1 VAERRRPLA
10 AISTQYARNGPLVD
24 ESREYTG
31 LVARGLGRGARRQLL
46 VNENGLRRATYKAR
60 RNIFEALEARFADER
75 RAADLGLL
83 VELPAGRRAFD
94 VGALLEV
101 ARHDSLIGEFLGFM
115 VARIGQSWS
124 LIDANYFL
132 DDLNRRTGVVRRWA
146 PSLQKRAVSSLNSL
160 PDAFEIWERRA
171 GPTVT
176 PIEMPSEL
184 AAIVIQERLA
194 DALPPLHAPEFAMLG
209 LQRDAVV
216 QLLWT
221 CARRRWF
228 TVDVVGDVVKI
239 DPEFD
244 SAASLLRARLTEAAG
259 L

>member
-1 VAERRRPLA
+1 V
-10 AISTQYARNGPLVD
+10 I
-24 ESREYTG
+24 
-31 LVARGLGRGARRQLL
+31 
-46 VNENGLRRATYKAR
+46 ENGLRRATYKAR

-83 VELPAGRRAFD
+83 VELPAARRAFD
-94 VGALLEV
+94 VGILLEL
-101 ARHDSLIGEFLGFM
+101 ARHDKLIGEFLRFL

-132 DDLNRRTGVVRRWA
+132 DDLNRRSGVVRRWA

-160 PDAFEIWERRA
+160 SDAFDIWERRA
-171 GPTVT
+171 GPLVT
-176 PIEMPSEL
+176 PIEMPPEL
-184 AAIVIQERLA
+184 AAIIVQERLI

-228 TVDVVGDVVKI
+228 TVDVVGDVANV
-239 DPEFD
+239 DPKFD
-244 SAASLLRARLTEAAG
+244 STASMLRHGLMEAARV
-259 L
+259 

>member
-1 VAERRRPLA
+1 MAKRRRPLA

-24 ESREYTG
+24 ESREYTR
-31 LVARGLGRGARRQLL
+31 LVARGLGRAERRQFL
-46 VNENGLRRATYKAR
+46 VIENGLRRATYKAR

-94 VGALLEV
+94 VGALLEL
-101 ARHDSLIGEFLGFM
+101 ARHDTLIGEFLRFL

-124 LIDANYFL
+124 LIDSKYFL
-132 DDLNRRTGVVRRWA
+132 DELNRRSGVVRRWA

-160 PDAFEIWERRA
+160 PDAFDIWERRA

-176 PIEMPSEL
+176 PIEMPPEL
-184 AAIVIQERLA
+184 SAIIIQERLT
-194 DALPPLHAPEFAMLG
+194 DTLPPLHAPEFAMLG
-209 LQRDAVV
+209 LRRDAVV

-228 TVDVVGDVVKI
+228 TVDVVGDVVNV

-244 SAASLLRARLTEAAG
+244 STASMLRAGLTQVARV
-259 L
+259 

>member
-1 VAERRRPLA
+1 MAQRRRPLA
-10 AISTQYARNGPLVD
+10 TISTQYARNGPLVD
-24 ESREYTG
+24 ESREYTR
-31 LVARGLGRGARRQLL
+31 LVARGLRRAERRQFL
-46 VNENGLRRATYKAR
+46 VIENGLRRATHKAR

-94 VGALLEV
+94 VGALLEL
-101 ARHDSLIGEFLGFM
+101 ARHDKLIGEFLRFLI
-115 VARIGQSWS
+115 ARIGQSWS

-132 DDLNRRTGVVRRWA
+132 DDLNRRSGVVRRWA
-146 PSLQKRAVSSLNSL
+146 PSLQKRALSSLNSL
-160 PDAFEIWERRA
+160 PDAFDIWERRV

-176 PIEMPSEL
+176 PIEMPPEL
-184 AAIVIQERLA
+184 AAIIVQERLI

-216 QLLWT
+216 RLLWT

-228 TVDVVGDVVKI
+228 TVDVVGDVANI

-244 SAASLLRARLTEAAG
+244 STASMLRAGLTEAPRG
-259 L
+259 